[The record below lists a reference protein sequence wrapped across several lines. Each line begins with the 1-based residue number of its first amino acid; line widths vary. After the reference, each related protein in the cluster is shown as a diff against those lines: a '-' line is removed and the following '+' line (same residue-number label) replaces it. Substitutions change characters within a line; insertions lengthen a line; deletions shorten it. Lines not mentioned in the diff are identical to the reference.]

1 MVLSVKKLI
10 RCLPR
15 KLAEKVVVN
24 PQVMETT
31 EVIGEEGDNK
41 VTPINKGKR
50 MDAKNSHERY
60 G

>member
-1 MVLSVKKLI
+1 MEAVKKLI
-10 RCLPR
+10 RCL
-15 KLAEKVVVN
+15 VVVN

-50 MDAKNSHERY
+50 MDVKKQHERY